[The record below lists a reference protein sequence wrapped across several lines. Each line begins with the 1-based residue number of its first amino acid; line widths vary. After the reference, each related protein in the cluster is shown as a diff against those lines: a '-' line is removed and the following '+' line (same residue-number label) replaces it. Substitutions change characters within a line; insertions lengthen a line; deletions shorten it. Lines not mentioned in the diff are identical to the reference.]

1 MGNILDKVSKFVST
15 CLAGLAAFTL
25 VAWVV
30 VIAVFVTAR
39 SVFNVQWMFVE
50 EYTGYC
56 MVLLTSFSFAYALR
70 RGAHI
75 TVSAVVDNV
84 PERMKKPLR
93 VFSDLV
99 GLVVVVYLTWH
110 GIRWLMEGISGGAR
124 SWFPSRTL
132 LWPVYALIPIGLGA
146 LALEF
151 LNQLVSSVKSLRD
164 GGTEPS

>member
-1 MGNILDKVSKFVST
+1 VGNTLDRISKFVST
-15 CLAGLAAFTL
+15 CLVGLAAFTL

-70 RGAHI
+70 QGAHI
-75 TVSAVVDNV
+75 TVSVVADNV
-84 PERMKKPLR
+84 PEKMKKPLK
-93 VFSDLV
+93 VFADLV
-99 GLVVVVYLTWH
+99 ALVVVLYLTGH
-110 GIRWLMEGISGGAR
+110 SIKWLMEGISGGAR

-132 LWPVYALIPIGLGA
+132 LWPVYSLIPIGLGA

-151 LNQLVSSVKSLRD
+151 LNQLVSSVKSLRE
-164 GGTEPS
+164 TESR